1 MLGLIIQYCYSTILY
16 SYLYESFCNETKQL
30 FKFPLLKEELI
41 KLIEAYSKKLVGYGW
56 RVVSINRT
64 EIWNG

>member
-1 MLGLIIQYCYSTILY
+1 M
-16 SYLYESFCNETKQL
+16 KQNNFLSSLTRRTDKTHRSL
-30 FKFPLLKEELI
+30 FQ
-41 KLIEAYSKKLVGYGW
+41 KLVGYGW

>member
-1 MLGLIIQYCYSTILY
+1 M
-16 SYLYESFCNETKQL
+16 KQNNFL
-30 FKFPLLKEELI
+30 SSLTKEELI
-41 KLIEAYSKKLVGYGW
+41 KLIAVKGAAYRAYRYLLQKLAGYGW